1 MVALIYFGLAVCLGD
16 FLCRRFYQFASVAHR
31 CAAAILVGLLASSWF
46 TYLAGLAFAWTAR
59 PLLWGNLL
67 FFVTAI
73 AVLSWPKW
81 KHRIVKGAPER
92 AHRSETAETYVSR
105 PNGSGIADW
114 LLIAGY
120 VVLVSWM
127 MFASFNSGGGKLKIS
142 NPEYSDFG
150 PNTALM
156 QSFAVGHNF
165 PTEYPHFSGDR
176 IRYHFLFYFQAGN
189 LEFLG
194 LDPAW
199 SLNLLSITTLVAMLI
214 TVMTLGEVLFNSR
227 AVGRLG
233 STLFFFFGSLSYVPF
248 LRKQLSVGAALQAIR
263 HQGDFLPSI
272 FPYRGETWGTWSQV
286 TYLNQR
292 HFASAIGIL
301 MLVLVFLLI
310 RYRAVPKRRAKAP
323 PSTNAITLET
333 NPLPESAPQ
342 TISDNATPPE
352 GFPDLQ
358 KQTASVFESE
368 DASHSEA
375 ATELATE
382 AKQETVHTSGT
393 FRGTLPGFIFSGVLL
408 GLIPMWNSAVLI
420 AAAAVLGVLFVLFP
434 LRLQML
440 TLAMTT
446 GLLALPQMLY
456 LSTGSGRAQMP
467 RLIHWGYMVEQPTA
481 ANVLKY
487 LGFTFGFKWL
497 LIALALILA
506 GSLQRRFFLAAISLL
521 AVAFSFQFTI
531 EVFANQKF
539 LHIWVIIANL
549 FVAFALWRLWR
560 FSLAGTTLPGKFVAA
575 VLFLLVIPGG
585 VIDFF
590 PIHNTGWS
598 EVQYRNDPLI
608 DWLKKNTKPRDIF
621 LTDRFVN
628 HPILM
633 AGRRILYGWPY
644 YGWSAGYNAGKYDRL
659 YTELF
664 ESKDPW
670 KVYHLLK
677 ENGISYVAYDNAVQ
691 QGQFIKRPNKEL
703 YATYFP
709 KVYEAPNYN
718 GLVIYKVPDTPPP
731 KLSSLPESVTNMFEG
746 GKGAGKGEF
755 DSPAGI
761 AVDPSGN
768 ILVADTNNGRIEKF
782 SPTGTFLSIVGTKGT
797 GHGQL
802 GEPNGIAVDR
812 SGNICVAEVAS
823 NHRVQKLAPDG
834 TFIAEWKGP
843 DAGFYGP
850 RRIAIGPDD
859 SVYVVDQGRTRI
871 VKFSPDGHILSSWGS
886 KGSGDGQFND
896 PTSVAVDSTS
906 GKVYVADPINK
917 RIQVFDQNGKFL
929 TKWVIP
935 EWGLPAG
942 FEDLAIDSQTGRLYA
957 SSAHMGSVLIFD
969 LNGTRI
975 GSLTPKPPDRFG
987 GPSALALFNR
997 KLYVLNMYGNSVS
1010 VIDL

>member
-1 MVALIYFGLAVCLGD
+1 MLALIYFALAACVGD
-16 FLCRRFYQFASVAHR
+16 FFCRRFYQFESVAHR

-46 TYLAGLAFAWTAR
+46 TYLAGLAFFWTSQ
-59 PLLWGNLL
+59 PLLWANLL
-67 FFVTAI
+67 FFVAGV
-73 AVLSWPKW
+73 ALLSWPKW
-81 KHRIVKGAPER
+81 KGRIVKTTPGEAYLK
-92 AHRSETAETYVSR
+92 RSNLYLPR
-105 PNGSGIADW
+105 PRGSNTVDW

-127 MFASFNSGGGKLKIS
+127 MFASFNTKAGRLQIA

-199 SLNLLSITTLVAMLI
+199 SLNLLSITTLVAMLVI
-214 TVMTLGEVLFNSR
+214 VMTLGEVLFNSR

-233 STLFFFFGSLSYVPF
+233 SLLFFFFGSLSYVPF
-248 LRKQLSVGAALQAIR
+248 LRKQGSVRAAIQAIT
-263 HQGDFLPSI
+263 HQRDYLQTI
-272 FPYRGETWGTWSQV
+272 FPYRGDAWGTWSQV

-301 MLVLVFLLI
+301 LLVLVFLVI
-310 RYRAVPKRRAKAP
+310 RYHAVATKRAEARAG
-323 PSTNAITLET
+323 TET
-333 NPLPESAPQ
+333 MTAQPNGSPDIGS
-342 TISDNATPPE
+342 ISVTDDSRPPE
-352 GFPDLQ
+352 DVREPQVEMPSVSVAVQPTEETTITAEAFFATLQ
-358 KQTASVFESE
+358 
-368 DASHSEA
+368 
-375 ATELATE
+375 
-382 AKQETVHTSGT
+382 
-393 FRGTLPGFIFSGVLL
+393 PFIFSGVLL
-408 GLIPMWNSAVLI
+408 GLLPMWNSAVFI
-420 AAAAVLGVLFVLFP
+420 AAAAILGLLFILCP

-440 TLAMTT
+440 ALAVTA
-446 GLLALPQMLY
+446 GLIALPQMLF
-456 LSTGSGRAQMP
+456 LSAGSARAQMP
-467 RLIHWGYMVEQPTA
+467 KLLHWGYTIDHPTPL
-481 ANVLKY
+481 NVVNY
-487 LGFTFGFKWL
+487 LGFIFGFKWL
-497 LIALALILA
+497 LIALALVFA
-506 GSLQRRFFLAAISLL
+506 TSLQRRFFLAVFSLL
-521 AVAFSFQFTI
+521 AVAFCFQFTI
-531 EVFANQKF
+531 ESLANQKF
-539 LHIWVIIANL
+539 FHIWVIIINL

-560 FSLAGTTLPGKFVAA
+560 FRVVGTTLPGKFAA
-575 VLFLLVIPGG
+575 IATTLLIISGG
-585 VIDFF
+585 IIDFF

-608 DWLKKNTKPRDIF
+608 DWLKKNTSPRDIF
-621 LTDRFVN
+621 LTDRFVT

-644 YGWSAGYNAGKYDRL
+644 YAWSAGYNAGKYDRL
-659 YTELF
+659 YAELF

-677 ENGISYVAYDNAVQ
+677 ENGITYVAYDNAVR
-691 QGQFIKRPNKEL
+691 QGQFVKRPNEQL

-709 KVYEAPNYN
+709 KVFEDSRYN

-731 KLSSLPESVTNMFEG
+731 KLSSLPNSVSNMFEG

-755 DSPAGI
+755 DSPIGI

-782 SPTGTFLSIVGTKGT
+782 SSTGAFLSIIGMKGS

-802 GEPNGIAVDR
+802 GEPNGIAFDR
-812 SGNICVAEVAS
+812 AGNIYVAEVGS

-843 DAGFYGP
+843 DLGFYGP

-859 SVYVVDQGRTRI
+859 SIYVVDQGHTRI
-871 VKFSPDGHILSSWGS
+871 VKFSPDGHVLSSWGS

-929 TKWVIP
+929 TKWVVA
-935 EWGLPAG
+935 EWAQPAG
-942 FEDLAIDSQTGRLYA
+942 FEDLAIDSKAGRLYA
-957 SSAHMGSVLIFD
+957 SSAHTNAVLIFD

-975 GSLTPKPPDRFG
+975 GTLTPKPPDRFR